1 MKMNRNDEISLELN
15 HSMPPKIKT
24 KKRKPVRWGTALFL
38 TIWSAYVLVPFYIM
52 FNLATKT
59 RHESTYMPFSWGWK
73 EKFTFEA
80 FSTVFEDTGL
90 GITVLR
96 GFGNTLLYSVPTVLI
111 GLFIGSMAAYAW
123 AKLKWHGRDFIFKYM
138 MIGMMMPSCV
148 GMTTRFLMYDT
159 INWVG
164 TPLPLII
171 PGMFCGIAQI
181 FFIKQYMTG
190 IPDELLDAAKIDGM
204 NAYGIFFKIILPL
217 SLPAIF
223 TQILFCFI
231 GSYNNYLQPLIYLD
245 DPATYTLQIALR
257 FHQSAYFDYTAAVMA
272 ASFVASIPLVIL
284 YIFLQKYIL
293 TGLNMGSGLK
303 G

>member
-1 MKMNRNDEISLELN
+1 MITSVDTEKMLN
-15 HSMPPKIKT
+15 FNINKKKT
-24 KKRKPVRWGTALFL
+24 KSKRKPIRWGTALFL
-38 TIWSAYVLVPFYIM
+38 VIWSVYVLIPFYIM

-59 RHESTYMPFSWGWK
+59 RHESTYMPVSWIWEEG
-73 EKFTFEA
+73 FTLDA

-90 GITVLR
+90 GTTVLS
-96 GFGNTLLYSVPTVLI
+96 GFGNTLLYTVPTVII
-111 GLFIGSMAAYAW
+111 GLFVGSMAAYAW
-123 AKLKWHGRDFIFKYM
+123 AKLKWHGRDLVFKYM

-148 GMTTRFLMYDT
+148 GMTTRFLMFDT
-159 INWVG
+159 LNWVG
-164 TPLPLII
+164 TPLPLMI

-190 IPDELLDAAKIDGM
+190 IPDELLDAAKMDGM
-204 NAYGIFFKIILPL
+204 NEYGAFFKIVLPL

-223 TQILFCFI
+223 TQVLFCFI
-231 GSYNNYLQPLIYLD
+231 GSYNDYLSPLIYLD

-257 FHQSAYFDYTAAVMA
+257 FHQSAYYDYTAAVMA
-272 ASFVASIPLVIL
+272 ASFVASIPLIIL

>member
-1 MKMNRNDEISLELN
+1 MTTKIDELILT
-15 HSMPPKIKT
+15 PKKT
-24 KKRKPVRWGTALFL
+24 HKSKRKPVHWGTAIFL
-38 TIWSAYVLVPFYIM
+38 VVWSIYVLIPFFIM
-52 FNLATKT
+52 FSLATKT
-59 RHESTYMPFSWGWK
+59 RHESTYMEYSIFWK
-73 EKFTFEA
+73 EGFTLEA
-80 FSTVFEDTGL
+80 FNTVFEDTGL
-90 GITVLR
+90 GCTVLS
-96 GFGNTLLYSVPTVLI
+96 GFFNTLKYSIPTVLI
-111 GLFIGSMAAYAW
+111 GLFVGSMAAYAW

-148 GMTTRFLMYDT
+148 SMTTRFLMYDS

-164 TPLPLII
+164 TPLPLMI

-181 FFIKQYMTG
+181 FFIKQYMVG
-190 IPDELLDAAKIDGM
+190 IPDELLDAGKMDGM
-204 NAYGIFFKIILPL
+204 KEYGAFFKIVLPL

-231 GSYNNYLQPLIYLD
+231 GSYNDYLGPLIYLD

-272 ASFVASIPLVIL
+272 ASFIASIPLMLL
-284 YIFLQKYIL
+284 YILLQKYIL